1 MKLLYPAIFYPC
13 EEKKGYTVVVPDLPG
28 CVSEGDSLADP
39 ILMGGQ
45 MPPAAGFADFC
56 SMPVTAISSKF
67 PNHAF
72 FHAKMYCIYRA
83 KAHYRLFS
91 IFLHFYASIFMFYHY
106 FLSVSLVLL
115 TYLFSLYWRHLVL
128 QRSQV
133 TSIHLLKHFW
143 RKWEL

>member
-1 MKLLYPAIFYPC
+1 MPFFPC
-13 EEKKGYTVVVPDLPG
+13 DEKEGRTVVVPDLPG

-91 IFLHFYASIFMFYHY
+91 IFLHFYASIFVFYHC

-115 TYLFSLYWRHLVL
+115 TYLFSLY
-128 QRSQV
+128 
-133 TSIHLLKHFW
+133 
-143 RKWEL
+143 